1 MKVRD
6 LNRQSNAT
14 WRKQGLGIEKKKK
27 NKSITNA
34 LINNNKMSKKIQKKH
49 AYMYMYAPK
58 KSTERKKKM

>member
-1 MKVRD
+1 
-6 LNRQSNAT
+6 L
-14 WRKQGLGIEKKKK
+14 EKIGTRHREEKK